1 MDTKGGK
8 WWWGGGGMNWEI
20 GIDKHTLM
28 CVKWITNKNLLYK
41 KINKIKFKKTKQNK
55 KNPENNKKRNSTANA
70 VSIVF

>member
-1 MDTKGGK
+1 
-8 WWWGGGGMNWEI
+8 MNSAI
-20 GIDKHTLM
+20 GIDMYILM
-28 CVKWITNKNLLYK
+28 CIKLMTNKNLLYK